1 MDCRN
6 QDVAGGKVI
15 DILLVPVEVVFYN
28 LGDPESSKKGNK
40 KHVKAEDLIDED
52 K

>member
-1 MDCRN
+1 
-6 QDVAGGKVI
+6 VI
-15 DILLVPVEVVFYN
+15 KILLVPVEVVFYD

-40 KHVKAEDLIDED
+40 KHIKAEDLIDED